1 MRRLVSPSI
10 SNGSRSQGV
19 GSGEWGVGSG
29 EWGVGGSGEW
39 GGVRSGGEWGVG
51 SGGGGVVYRVAYN
64 SHRSVSVQKT
74 QVALSSII

>member
-10 SNGSRSQGV
+10 SNGSRSQRV

-29 EWGVGGSGEW
+29 EWGVGSGEWRVGSGEW
-39 GGVRSGGEWGVG
+39 GVG
-51 SGGGGVVYRVAYN
+51 GGGGVVYRVAYN

>member
-29 EWGVGGSGEW
+29 EWGVGG
-39 GGVRSGGEWGVG
+39 
-51 SGGGGVVYRVAYN
+51 GGVVYRVAYN

>member
-1 MRRLVSPSI
+1 MGVVPREW
-10 SNGSRSQGV
+10 GV

-29 EWGVGGSGEW
+29 
-39 GGVRSGGEWGVG
+39 
-51 SGGGGVVYRVAYN
+51 GGGGVVYRVAYN

>member
-29 EWGVGGSGEW
+29 GEWGVGGS
-39 GGVRSGGEWGVG
+39 GEWGVG